1 MAAVKEP
8 KKKPVKEKVNAKQD
22 PELVAALKKHF
33 GFDTFKG
40 TQDKVIKNL
49 LDKKDTFVIMPT
61 GGGKSL
67 CYQLPALL
75 SEGTAIIISPLIA
88 LMKNQVDQIR
98 SYSEKDHTA
107 HFLNSSLNKTQ
118 AKAVKKD
125 IMEGNTKMLYVA
137 PETLTKEENIKFF
150 SEINVSFVAV
160 DEAHCISE
168 WGHDFRPEYRR
179 IREMIK
185 AIGHKIPVIALTATA
200 TPKVQSDILK
210 TLGMEDAGVFISS
223 FNRANLYYEVK
234 PKGSKDAVMKSIIK
248 FIKTKEGKS
257 GIIYTLSRKSTEEIA
272 ETLNVNGIKAAA
284 YHAGLEQ
291 AVRAERQDF
300 FINETIDVIVA
311 TIAFG
316 MGIDKP
322 DVRFVIH
329 YSIPKSLENYYQ
341 ETGRAGRDGLEG
353 NCIAYYNY
361 NDIQK
366 LEKFMRDKSNS
377 ERELGGHLLMETMAY
392 AETSVCRRKFLLHYF
407 GENYPDKNCGNCDN
421 CLHPKEM
428 IDGTQSIKNVLLA
441 VQAVNESFTIPYLV
455 NILCGHKNQEVA
467 TYRHDKLKIF
477 GVGKEK
483 DDHYWNS
490 VIRQT
495 LLHNLIIKDIEN
507 YGVITLSDK
516 GKSFLKKPVK
526 IMVSLN
532 HDFEG
537 VAEPDEPSG
546 AGGGALDPELLK
558 ILQDLTRSVA
568 KEHKLP
574 PFVIFQQPSLED
586 MATQYPT
593 TMEELAQI
601 QGVSKGK
608 AERYGQPF
616 IDMIADYV
624 EENEI
629 DKPSDMIVKSV
640 ANKSALKVY
649 IIQNIDKK
657 ISLDQIA
664 RGKGLT
670 RDEVLHEMET
680 IVSSGTRLNLNY
692 YINDM
697 MENDRQEEVF
707 DYFRSADSDS
717 VDAALNELG
726 EENYSAEEIKL
737 MRIKF
742 LSELGN

>member
-1 MAAVKEP
+1 MAAVKE
-8 KKKPVKEKVNAKQD
+8 KKTKTVKEKNNIKQD

-40 TQDKVIKNL
+40 NQEKVIKNL
-49 LDKKDTFVIMPT
+49 MDKKDTFVIMPT

-118 AKAVKKD
+118 AKAVKRD

-185 AIGHKIPVIALTATA
+185 SIGHKIPVIALTATA

-234 PKGSKDAVMKSIIK
+234 PKGSKDSVMKSIIK

-428 IDGTQSIKNVLLA
+428 IDGTESIKNVLLT

-477 GVGKEK
+477 GVGKDH

-507 YGVITLSDK
+507 YGVITLSEK
-516 GKSFLKKPVK
+516 GKAFLKKPVK
-526 IMVSLN
+526 IMVSMN

-537 VAEPDEPSG
+537 VAESDEPSG

-558 ILQDLTRSVA
+558 MLQDLTKSVA

-657 ISLDQIA
+657 IPLDQIA

-670 RDEVLHEMET
+670 RDDMLHEMET

-717 VDAALNELG
+717 VEDALNELG
-726 EENYSAEEIKL
+726 EDNYSAEEIKL